1 MKTGFNRSTKTLRT
15 LLLAAAIPALI
26 AVAPGSAAA
35 QDLQG
40 GTLRVAVL
48 ADMTNFDP
56 MQFSTVNFHLIKNLY
71 DSLIEYTPEGEA
83 VPSLATAWEIAS
95 DNLSVS
101 VTLRDDVKFHSG
113 APLTSA
119 DVAATLA
126 KAADPE
132 KGKNVYATMA
142 IVKDW
147 QTPDDHTVVINFNAP
162 TPERQM
168 LDLLQFV
175 MPIEAAGID
184 TVETVPAGT
193 GAYKLANRAVG
204 QSIALEA
211 NPDYWREN
219 EPIIDDVQ
227 FTIFSDDASA
237 SAALESGGLDLI
249 YGGTARSAVRLRDA
263 GYQLIRGPGPLV
275 QVFRINAT
283 RAPFDNESFRQAFNY
298 LMDREGILRVGYAGL
313 GEPVALPWAP
323 ASPAF
328 DAAYT
333 EKFAYNPDKAK
344 ELLEASGL
352 SEAEMED
359 WQLLVYGTDAASVT
373 ISQVVQA
380 TLAEVGIDIELN
392 VREGS
397 EYIEAQLSGDYTAT
411 FGGVGNIQ
419 KFPSRVATNS
429 IYRTANNPVLKDPHP
444 FPDYVAAI
452 ERVNTTLG
460 SQEEVKAAYDHLN
473 EVLVESSFAIPTNS
487 YDIGLI
493 VASPK
498 LDGFTLDIDNLL
510 VARTI
515 GFKE

>member
-1 MKTGFNRSTKTLRT
+1 MKNAFLRPIR
-15 LLLAAAIPALI
+15 LLGVLLA
-26 AVAPGSAAA
+26 VAAA
-35 QDLQG
+35 PAFLAAMPARAQAEQLQG

-56 MQFSTVNFHLIKNLY
+56 MQFSTVNFPLIKNLY

-83 VPSLATAWEIAS
+83 VASLATAWTVAD
-95 DNLSVS
+95 DNMSVS

-113 APLTSA
+113 AALTSA

-147 QTPDDHTVVINFNAP
+147 VTPDDRTVVINFKAP
-162 TPERQM
+162 TPDRQM

-193 GAYKLANRAVG
+193 GPYTFDSRAVG
-204 QSIALEA
+204 QSIVLKA
-211 NPDYWREN
+211 NADYWREG
-219 EPIIDDVQ
+219 EPTIGELR

-237 SAALESGGLDLI
+237 SAALESGGMDMV
-249 YGGTARSAVRLRDA
+249 YGGTARSAVRLKDA

-283 RAPFDNESFRQAFNY
+283 QAPFDNAKFRQAFNY
-298 LMDREGILRVGYAGL
+298 LLDREGILRVGYAGL
-313 GEPVALPWAP
+313 GQPVALPWAP
-323 ASPAF
+323 AGPAF
-328 DAAYT
+328 DSSYT
-333 EKFAYNPDKAK
+333 ENYAFNLDKAR
-344 ELLEASGL
+344 ELIAESGL
-352 SEAEMED
+352 SQAEMED
-359 WQLLVYGTDAASVT
+359 WKLLVYSTDAASVT
-373 ISQVVQA
+373 ISQIVQA
-380 TLAEVGIDIELN
+380 ALADLDVNIELDL
-392 VREGS
+392 REGS
-397 EYIEAQLSGDYTAT
+397 EYVEAQLSGDYKAT

-460 SQEEVKAAYDHLN
+460 SVEEVKAAYDNLN
-473 EVLVESSFAIPTNS
+473 KVLVESSFAIPTNS

-498 LDGFTLDIDNLL
+498 LSGFTLDIDNLL

>member
-1 MKTGFNRSTKTLRT
+1 MKKALFRPMRLLRT
-15 LLLAAAIPALI
+15 LLLAAIMPLALAPVAIDAY
-26 AVAPGSAAA
+26 A
-35 QDLQG
+35 QEMKG
-40 GTLRVAVL
+40 GTLRVAIL
-48 ADMTNFDP
+48 EEMTNFDP
-56 MQFSTVNFHLIKNLY
+56 MQFSAVNFPLIKNLY
-71 DSLIEYTPEGEA
+71 DSLIEYTPQGEA
-83 VPSLATAWEIAS
+83 VPSLASEWKIA
-95 DNLSVS
+95 DDHLSVS

-126 KAADPE
+126 KAANPE
-132 KGKNVYATMA
+132 KGKNVFATMA

-147 QTPDDHTVVINFNAP
+147 QTPDDRTVVINFKAP

-184 TVETVPAGT
+184 NVEAVAAGT
-193 GAYKLANRAVG
+193 GAYVVANRAVG
-204 QSIALEA
+204 QAITLKA
-211 NPDYWREN
+211 NPNYWRESQ
-219 EPIIDDVQ
+219 PLIADVQ

-237 SAALESGGLDLI
+237 SAALESGGVDMV

-283 RAPFDNESFRQAFNY
+283 RAPFDNASFRQAFNY
-298 LMDREGILRVGYAGL
+298 LLDRDGILRVGYAGL
-313 GEPVALPWAP
+313 GEVVALPWAP
-323 ASPAF
+323 AGPAF
-328 DAAYT
+328 DAAYN
-333 EKFAYNPDKAK
+333 EKFAYNLDKAR
-344 ELLEASGL
+344 ELLAASGL
-352 SEAEMED
+352 SKEAMSN
-359 WQLLVYGTDAASVT
+359 WKLLVYGTDQASVT
-373 ISQVVQA
+373 ISQIAQA
-380 TLAEVGIDIELN
+380 TLAEVGINIELD
-392 VREGS
+392 VREGT
-397 EYIEAQLSGDYTAT
+397 EYVEAQLAGDYSAT

-429 IYRTANNPVLKDPHP
+429 IYRTVKNPVLKDPHP

-452 ERVNTTLG
+452 ERVNKTLG
-460 SQEEVKAAYDHLN
+460 PDEDVKAAYANLN
-473 EVLVESSFAIPTNS
+473 QVLVDSSFAIPTNS
-487 YDIGLI
+487 YDVGLI

-498 LDGFTLDIDNLL
+498 LGGFTLDIDNLF